1 LLKSAEATVLSAEAK
16 QEKARAKKLS
26 MYLKLSEKDTSK
38 YNEKQLKTHND
49 ILDKLG
55 RELAEE

>member
-16 QEKARAKKLS
+16 QEKARAKKFS